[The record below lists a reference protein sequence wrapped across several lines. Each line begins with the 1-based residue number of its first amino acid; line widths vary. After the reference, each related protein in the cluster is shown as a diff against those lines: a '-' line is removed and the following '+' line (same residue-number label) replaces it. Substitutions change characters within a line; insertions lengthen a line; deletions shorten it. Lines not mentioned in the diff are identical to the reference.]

1 MKYVRRHCCITPPS
15 TISDFLKGKKTIV
28 SITQTH
34 FESSTYV
41 NELTE
46 GALLFFLR
54 SLRNDDGEDCA
65 TKTSLKKLICA
76 ASNLGPV
83 YMEWGTLV

>member
-46 GALLFFLR
+46 GALLFFR
-54 SLRNDDGEDCA
+54 SLRNDDGDDCA